1 MIRGANDKNNFL
13 NQLIEDLYLKTEEIM
28 IEKQKSIDKIKK
40 NVEKMNELAEI
51 YEALGSD
58 AEKEM
63 ENEALV
69 DSEGKPIKA
78 RKKKKTLCDNIY
90 KKKVYADEKIE
101 MKDKDKYFVETLKER
116 TFVWDKETNK

>member
-1 MIRGANDKNNFL
+1 
-13 NQLIEDLYLKTEEIM
+13 M

-63 ENEALV
+63 ENEALM
-69 DSEGKPIKA
+69 DNEGKPIRA
-78 RKKKKTLCDNIY
+78 RKKKKSMCDNIY
-90 KKKVYADEKIE
+90 KRKTYADEKIE